1 MKTSC
6 AVHCLTLPRGL
17 INSVYGLSVHG
28 VVSGLAPKRGSG
40 NPHSNNSLANPQP
53 GCPWLGSPMP
63 SACLPPCAHWLQLG
77 PGGLAARG
85 AAPLP
90 RDVAVGAAEPSHL
103 SLPPHPASLGEGVG
117 QGGREGTLWPRDP
130 WSCPSLPPPPC
141 PLEEGAFSCTEGRS
155 VQGAL
160 APTLTR
166 SHSVLRGKVRSRK
179 RRSPHGVLS

>member
-1 MKTSC
+1 MFSVVFQKC
-6 AVHCLTLPRGL
+6 ETLPCPVSADSLCRQPHCTYCCEDELCGTLSHASARSNKFRLRPQCARRGL
-17 INSVYGLSVHG
+17 WP
-28 VVSGLAPKRGSG
+28 APKRGSG

-53 GCPWLGSPMP
+53 GRPRLGSPML

-117 QGGREGTLWPRDP
+117 QGGREGTLWPCDP
-130 WSCPSLPPPPC
+130 WSCPSLPPRPA
-141 PLEEGAFSCTEGRS
+141 PLRKAD
-155 VQGAL
+155 
-160 APTLTR
+160 
-166 SHSVLRGKVRSRK
+166 RSRG
-179 RRSPHGVLS
+179 P